1 MRPPARKASTVHT
14 AAAAIRRKASELN
27 LIVLVRRI
35 VETVTQT
42 THSLDEI
49 GVEFLA
55 QAADENLD
63 RVGVAIEV
71 LIVEMF
77 DQFGSRHH
85 FALVMGEIGEQAV
98 FQAGQLHR
106 VAVDRDAAGARVDAQ
121 GTDLYLR

>member
-42 THSLDEI
+42 THGLDEI
-49 GVEFLA
+49 GVELLA
-55 QAADENLD
+55 QAADKHLD

-71 LIVEMF
+71 LVVEML

-85 FALVMGEIGEQAV
+85 LALVMGEIGEQAV
-98 FQAGQLHR
+98 FEARQLHR
-106 VAVDRDAAGARVDAQ
+106 VAVYGDATGALVDAQ